1 MSQPQIDF
9 APLIRARFTD
19 DGIQGLRLVSVEQRH
34 TTLSVVFE
42 GRSDTRSGRF
52 GVRIRTPRHIGDER
66 WRQFVASDD
75 PEEWVSMIIPLEIV
89 EPYET
94 TALQAHALP
103 DAEGVIW
110 LTD

>member
-1 MSQPQIDF
+1 
-9 APLIRARFTD
+9 
-19 DGIQGLRLVSVEQRH
+19 
-34 TTLSVVFE
+34 
-42 GRSDTRSGRF
+42 
-52 GVRIRTPRHIGDER
+52 
-66 WRQFVASDD
+66 
-75 PEEWVSMIIPLEIV
+75 MIIPLEIV